1 MKTQRALGALTLAL
15 VMAIAPAADAQRR
28 RARRPPP
35 PPPPPAVA
43 QHVTIMDGASGA
55 ILACNDCETPIP
67 PASMAKLMTVLVVLE
82 RLRARAITFETRFPV
97 SEYAWREH
105 GAMSGGSHMF
115 LPVNAT
121 ASVRD
126 LIQGAVIVSANDA
139 CVVLAEGIA
148 GSEQAFAQIMNRRAR
163 ELGLR
168 SAHFTNVTGV
178 DDPQQRI
185 SSADLARL
193 TRHIII
199 NYPEFYRVYG
209 RREFTY
215 NNRTQA
221 NRNPLLGAFPGAD
234 GVKTGHTDDSGYG
247 LVGSAVQNGQRRI
260 VVFNGLPTMAS
271 RTSEAQRLMR
281 SAFNDYNLVT
291 IARRGEQVG
300 EARVRLGSR
309 RNVPLVAERDIVIGG
324 SRSAQV
330 GVTAHIVYT
339 GPLRPPIR
347 KGDVVAR
354 LVVAGPNFPTQEFP
368 LAAGRKIGR
377 ANWFSRAFEGLRLTL
392 FGPS

>member
-368 LAAGRKIGR
+368 LAAGRRIGR

>member
-1 MKTQRALGALTLAL
+1 MKTRRALGALTLAL

-55 ILACNDCETPIP
+55 ILACNDCEAPIP

-193 TRHIII
+193 TRYIII
-199 NYPEFYRVYG
+199 NYPEFYRVYS

-324 SRSAQV
+324 SRSAQQ